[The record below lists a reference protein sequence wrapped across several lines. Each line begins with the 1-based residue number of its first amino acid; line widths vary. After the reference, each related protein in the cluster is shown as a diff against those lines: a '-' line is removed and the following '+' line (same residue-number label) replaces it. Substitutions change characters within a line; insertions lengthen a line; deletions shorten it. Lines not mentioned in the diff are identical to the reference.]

1 MKRILTLCIILLA
14 GLFTVSCEKVTLEN
28 QEGQSNEEQKEGGN
42 EQNTAAPGKILIAYY
57 SYTGHSREIVTTLT
71 GNLAEDLT
79 ADVLEIKAVD
89 ENVDYNANN
98 YKAGSDLINAINAN
112 PDKASSYPGIKTVD
126 KKAEDY
132 DTIIIVTPLW
142 HSRMA
147 AITQTYLFQ
156 EGAKMKGKNIGLVVS
171 SHSSGIS
178 GVESDAKRLIPDGKF
193 YSSSLWINNANHSKR
208 VDLVKEW
215 LKSIGL

>member
-1 MKRILTLCIILLA
+1 MKKILTFCIILLA
-14 GLFTVSCEKVTLEN
+14 GLFALSCEKVTPVN
-28 QEGQSNEEQKEGGN
+28 QEEKTNGEQTESGN
-42 EQNTAAPGKILIAYY
+42 EQNTPASGKILIAYY
-57 SYTGHSREIVTTLT
+57 SYTGHCKEIVTALT
-71 GNLAEDLT
+71 DNLT

-98 YKAGSDLINAINAN
+98 YKAGSNLINAINAN
-112 PDKASSYPGIKTVD
+112 PDKASSYPEIKAVD
-126 KKAEDY
+126 RKAEDF

-156 EGAKMKGKNIGLVVS
+156 EGAKMKGKNVGLVVS

-178 GVESDAKRLIPDGKF
+178 GVESDAKRLIPEGKL
-193 YSSSLWINNANHSKR
+193 YASSLWINNANHDKR
-208 VDLVKEW
+208 ADLVKDW
-215 LKSIGL
+215 LNTIGL

>member
-1 MKRILTLCIILLA
+1 MKKILTLCTILLTC
-14 GLFTVSCEKVTLEN
+14 LFAVSCEKVTPEN
-28 QEGQSNEEQKEGGN
+28 QEEQNNEEQNEGGN
-42 EQNTAAPGKILIAYY
+42 GQNTSDLGKILIAYY
-57 SYTGHSREIVTTLT
+57 SYTGHSREIVTTLSD
-71 GNLAEDLT
+71 NLT
-79 ADVLEIKAVD
+79 ADILEIKAVD
-89 ENVDYNANN
+89 ENMDYNANN

-112 PDKASSYPGIKTVD
+112 PGKASSYPGIKAVD

-142 HSRMA
+142 HSQMA

-156 EGAKMKGKNIGLVVS
+156 EGTKMKGKNIGLVVS

-178 GVESDAKRLIPDGKF
+178 GVESDAKRLIPEGKF

>member
-1 MKRILTLCIILLA
+1 MKKILILCAIILA
-14 GLFTVSCEKVTLEN
+14 GLFAVSCEKVSPDN
-28 QEGQSNEEQKEGGN
+28 QEEQNNEEQVGGGN
-42 EQNTAAPGKILIAYY
+42 EQNTTSPGKILIAYY
-57 SYTGHSREIVTTLT
+57 SYTGHSREIVTAITN
-71 GNLAEDLT
+71 NLK
-79 ADVLEIKAVD
+79 ADVLEIKAAN

-98 YKAGSDLINAINAN
+98 YKAGSDLINTINAN
-112 PDKASSYPGIKTVD
+112 PDKASSYPGIKAVD

-147 AITQTYLFQ
+147 AITQAYLFQ

-178 GVESDAKRLIPDGKF
+178 GVESDAKRLIPEGKF

-208 VDLVKEW
+208 SDLVKDW
-215 LKSIGL
+215 LKTIGL

>member
-1 MKRILTLCIILLA
+1 MKKILTLCIILFT
-14 GLFTVSCEKVTLEN
+14 GLFAVSCEKVTPEN

-42 EQNTAAPGKILIAYY
+42 EQNTADPGKILIAYY
-57 SYTGHSREIVTTLT
+57 SYTGHSREIVTALT
-71 GNLAEDLT
+71 NNLT
-79 ADVLEIKAVD
+79 ADVLEIKAAQ

-112 PDKASSYPGIKTVD
+112 PDKASSYPGIKAVD

-147 AITQTYLFQ
+147 AITQAYLFQ

-178 GVESDAKRLIPDGKF
+178 GVESDAKRLISDGKF

>member
-1 MKRILTLCIILLA
+1 MKKILTLCAILLA
-14 GLFTVSCEKVTLEN
+14 GLFVVSCEKVTTEN
-28 QEGQSNEEQKEGGN
+28 QEDLNNEEQNEGGN
-42 EQNTAAPGKILIAYY
+42 EQITSDPGKILIAFY
-57 SYTGHSREIVTTLT
+57 SYTGHSREIVTALSD
-71 GNLAEDLT
+71 NLT

-112 PDKASSYPGIKTVD
+112 PGKASSYPGIMAVD

-178 GVESDAKRLIPDGKF
+178 GVESDAKRLIPEGKF
-193 YSSSLWINNANHSKR
+193 YSSSLWINNVNHSKR
-208 VDLVKEW
+208 ADLVKEW
-215 LKSIGL
+215 LKTLGL

>member
-1 MKRILTLCIILLA
+1 MKKILTLCIILFT
-14 GLFTVSCEKVTLEN
+14 GLFAVSCEKVTPEN
-28 QEGQSNEEQKEGGN
+28 QEGQNNEEQNEGGN
-42 EQNTAAPGKILIAYY
+42 EQNTTDPGKILIAYY
-57 SYTGHSREIVTTLT
+57 SYTGHSREIVTALT
-71 GNLAEDLT
+71 NNLT

-112 PDKASSYPGIKTVD
+112 PDKASSYPGIKAVD

-147 AITQTYLFQ
+147 AITQAYLFQ